1 MRMSDSCRK
10 PKTSR
15 ELGPAT
21 AGFTLLEILVVL
33 TMVGLLAAASLPQFT
48 VIRDRLAFTL
58 DRESFEKELAGL
70 SYLAFKEGRALI
82 LAGQYPRRANDVRS
96 SADGAFLTEDEPLFL
111 EPGQLRPVRP
121 PMASEATLN
130 LPEEW
135 RVTIANPIIYQP
147 SGYCS
152 GGTVNLLIG
161 QLKYVYDLKA
171 PTCQGELEK

>member
-1 MRMSDSCRK
+1 MSDFCQK
-10 PKTSR
+10 PRPSR
-15 ELGPAT
+15 ELGPAA
-21 AGFTLLEILVVL
+21 AGFTLLEMLVVL

-96 SADGAFLTEDEPLFL
+96 SAGPAFRANAEPLFL

-121 PMASEATLN
+121 PTASEAILN

-135 RVTIANPIIYQP
+135 QATIGNPIIYQP
-147 SGYCS
+147 SGFCS

-171 PTCQGELEK
+171 PTCQAELEK